1 MHRRSGDESSPH
13 RNVRLGGSTY
23 QMYISVKA
31 GTRVPSGRKRKALQ
45 PDSQDIGSGFVQ
57 IWRDIAVE
65 RAVAV
70 WPEADLMAIDINP
83 RLAHRAVEQKF
94 RLHPLGD
101 IELSPVPAHAHVRQ
115 AAGTPSLERCLRLH
129 ILHYLHILK
138 VIFNAERPGNG
149 PVMRHAHALP
159 PRIIIT
165 RHESPVSF
173 SAMEPPTV
181 LQASLHSGRTRLC
194 TANRH

>member
-1 MHRRSGDESSPH
+1 MHGRSGNESPPN
-13 RNVRLGGSTY
+13 RNMSLGGSTY
-23 QMYISVKA
+23 QVHIPVKSCA
-31 GTRVPSGRKRKALQ
+31 RIPSGRKRKIFQ
-45 PDSQDIGSGFVQ
+45 PDSQDIGAGLVQ

-83 RLAHRAVEQKF
+83 CLAHRAVEQEF

-101 IELSPVPAHAHVRQ
+101 IELSPVPAHAHIRQ
-115 AAGTPSLERCLRLH
+115 AAGTPGLERCLRLH

-165 RHESPVSF
+165 RHESPVSLTT
-173 SAMEPPTV
+173 MEPPSV

-194 TANRH
+194 TTKRH